1 MRKNLFAFAVTMVMS
16 VAAHAQWA
24 VIDAAN
30 LKQNIV
36 NTMSTYTQEISAA
49 SRLLNQ
55 YKQLENEYLQLK
67 SLSNGTTS
75 NLLGTVQTAL
85 GNQQRYLNSVTGM
98 YGDLN
103 NARAVVDGLSN
114 EMAASGLSQ
123 EQWMAR
129 ETARNQAN
137 QQGNGFL
144 ADYQANVLNQVG
156 KRYQEVQS
164 LQGQIT
170 STEGTHQ
177 SLQLLNSQMNVLLS
191 SMNQLIEQNAVM
203 AQRMAAKDAV
213 ETGRET
219 AQTTEYSTFVGDY
232 KANREKV
239 VKQIEGIGA
248 KK

>member
-1 MRKNLFAFAVTMVMS
+1 MRNNFFAFVVTMV
-16 VAAHAQWA
+16 VTLAAHAQWA

-36 NTMSTYTQEISAA
+36 NTMSTYSQEISAA

-55 YKQLENEYLQLK
+55 YKQLENEYMQLK
-67 SLSNGTTS
+67 SLGNGSTS

-85 GNQQRYLNSVTGM
+85 GYQQKYVNSVHGL
-98 YGDLN
+98 YGDLD
-103 NARAVVDGLSN
+103 NAKTVVEDLSN
-114 EMAASGLSQ
+114 KMAASGLTQ

-129 ETARNQAN
+129 EVARNQAN
-137 QQGNGFL
+137 QQGNGFM
-144 ADYQANVLNQVG
+144 ADYQANVLSQVG

-191 SMNQLIEQNAVM
+191 SMNQLIEQNAAM
-203 AQRMAAKDAV
+203 AQPVITKAAE
-213 ETGRET
+213 ETGREMAKVT
-219 AQTTEYSTFVGDY
+219 NY
-232 KANREKV
+232 EKWV
-239 VKQIEGIGA
+239 TDQKSLRAKEQSQINGIRSH
-248 KK
+248 